1 MNKLCQQYISNVK
14 SLFPIMGKDEKK
26 YVHSL
31 ATDVNDYCSEESI
44 ETIDELYENYGAP
57 SDIVN
62 NYFSASDT
70 TEIIKR
76 IKISRYVKK
85 AITALLLIAV
95 ITAAIW
101 GFTTYSTYQ
110 TFMKEQAVFT
120 DTIIE

>member
-14 SLFPIMGKDEKK
+14 SLFPIMGKAEKK

-76 IKISRYVKK
+76 IKISIFFNK
-85 AITALLLIAV
+85 I
-95 ITAAIW
+95 
-101 GFTTYSTYQ
+101 
-110 TFMKEQAVFT
+110 
-120 DTIIE
+120 D